1 MEKMEKQIVFTN
13 ELAGKISE
21 SFNEFMNSNKTH
33 PKNVIEEI
41 HLINENKLP
50 KNKVLSAFIKSV
62 YRLSEEF

>member
-1 MEKMEKQIVFTN
+1 MEKQIVFTN
-13 ELAGKISE
+13 EIAGKISE

-33 PKNVIEEI
+33 SKNVIDEI
-41 HLINENKLP
+41 HLINENKTA